1 MLCASFVWFALA
13 LFLPVSL
20 VLVPGVILF
29 GFSLSLLANL
39 VFIWPIVDMQFGI
52 SDELKAR
59 RAEGVR
65 DVIPLFGP
73 PE

>member
-1 MLCASFVWFALA
+1 V
-13 LFLPVSL
+13 
-20 VLVPGVILF
+20 VLI